1 MKQTRALALAGLL
14 ILSASAAIAADD
26 HKPKYGGQVRETK
39 GYDME
44 LVAKDRELTLYLNE
58 HASRAPEL
66 RVTRWREKSTA

>member
-39 GYDME
+39 GYE